1 MQAIGKTLKVV
12 QTVEDVKGVE
22 IVKLDQA
29 ARTRRQMTESRGQ
42 QKPEMQSPQARK
54 PQILP
59 CLKDS

>member
-42 QKPEMQSPQARK
+42 QKLEPQQEPDDR
-54 PQILP
+54 
-59 CLKDS
+59 

>member
-12 QTVEDVKGVE
+12 QTVEDVKSVE

-42 QKPEMQSPQARK
+42 QKLEPQQEPDDR
-54 PQILP
+54 
-59 CLKDS
+59 